1 MVTSCSQA
9 RLDEVE
15 HLGVTE
21 VDKTYAEADD
31 MTAQQLIANVYVT
44 AKYLMMGDWG
54 VHYIATTS
62 AKTAECWPGGSGP
75 NDGTDYHRMSAMI
88 DDSENN
94 AYKEMYTRFYKIMY
108 KCNMIVDKLN
118 DGSDERKRV
127 IAEAKAWRA
136 WAMMRLTQLWGS
148 APLVDHV
155 LDGINY
161 SFYPGNSNP
170 EDNWKWIMTQFDEA
184 AAVLPRRADWAARK
198 PSAAAGRPKPA
209 TLTRARGT
217 CGRTIMPTPR
227 SNWPR

>member
-1 MVTSCSQA
+1 MKKHILALAGLLAGAMMATSCSQA

-21 VDKTYAEADD
+21 VDKTYAEAND

-75 NDGTDYHRMSAMI
+75 NDGTEYHRMSAMI

-118 DGSDERKRV
+118 DGSAERKRV

-136 WAMMRLTQLWGS
+136 WAMMRLTISRGS
-148 APLVDHV
+148 
-155 LDGINY
+155 
-161 SFYPGNSNP
+161 
-170 EDNWKWIMTQFDEA
+170 T
-184 AAVLPRRADWAARK
+184 
-198 PSAAAGRPKPA
+198 PA
-209 TLTRARGT
+209 
-217 CGRTIMPTPR
+217 
-227 SNWPR
+227 